1 MAQAK
6 PTAKSAAPKAQ
17 SAQGKPAKSAATTLR
32 KSASGKAKP
41 KPTFTDFASI

>member
-17 SAQGKPAKSAATTLR
+17 DAQGKPAKTVSPAVR
-32 KSASGKAKP
+32 KSASGSAKP